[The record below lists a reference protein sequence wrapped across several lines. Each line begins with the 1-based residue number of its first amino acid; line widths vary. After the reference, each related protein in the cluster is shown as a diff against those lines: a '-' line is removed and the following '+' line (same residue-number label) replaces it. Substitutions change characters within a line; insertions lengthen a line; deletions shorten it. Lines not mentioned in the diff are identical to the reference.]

1 MAGLDTLQPGLWVP
15 AIAPYCMQQASAV
28 AANFARGV
36 RFVAP
41 KSMTITK
48 VGICLTVAAT
58 ADDPLDVGIFKPQG
72 GGSQAINLLGST
84 GALNG
89 ILNGAL
95 GNKILNLTAPVGL
108 VGGQV
113 YYAAAGCGA
122 VGGTVAQ
129 LLGTASSCGTLF
141 GTSVPFMEMITIP
154 AFPLPASYP
163 TPGAPGSA
171 PIIALLQ

>member
-58 ADDPLDVGIFKPQG
+58 VDDPVDVGIYQWA
-72 GGSQAINLLGST
+72 GSGQAINRLGST

-89 ILNGAL
+89 ILNAAP
-95 GNKILNLTAPVGL
+95 GNKILNLLAPVAL

-113 YYAAAGCGA
+113 YYAAAGCGT
-122 VGGTVAQ
+122 VGGTAAQ
-129 LLGTASSCGTLF
+129 LAGVASSCGTLF
-141 GTSVPFMEMITIP
+141 GSSVPLMEMITMGG
-154 AFPLPASYP
+154 FPLPASYP